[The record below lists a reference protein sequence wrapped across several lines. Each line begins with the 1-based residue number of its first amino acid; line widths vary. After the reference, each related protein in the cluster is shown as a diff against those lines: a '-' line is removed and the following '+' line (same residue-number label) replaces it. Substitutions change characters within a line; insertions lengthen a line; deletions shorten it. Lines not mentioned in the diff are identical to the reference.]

1 MGYFSH
7 ALLLGDVGG
16 GGGSGVQY
24 MYENGIICILSSAVS
39 HMENMDDVFGVVRL
53 SFVCRH

>member
-16 GGGSGVQY
+16 GSGVLY

>member
-1 MGYFSH
+1 MWGISH
-7 ALLLGDVGG
+7 MHCCWVMLG